1 MWVRGGM
8 PWTDHPR
15 VEFDQVDRTTDPM
28 DFVPYLDSTRV
39 SDFFQQIKQRSYE
52 LLDLTL
58 ANTSAMSA
66 AAPAT
71 TCW

>member
-1 MWVRGGM
+1 
-8 PWTDHPR
+8 
-15 VEFDQVDRTTDPM
+15 M
-28 DFVPYLDSTRV
+28 DFVHYLDTTRV
-39 SDFFQQIKQRSYE
+39 SHFLQQIKQRSYE

-58 ANTSAMSA
+58 ATTSAMSA